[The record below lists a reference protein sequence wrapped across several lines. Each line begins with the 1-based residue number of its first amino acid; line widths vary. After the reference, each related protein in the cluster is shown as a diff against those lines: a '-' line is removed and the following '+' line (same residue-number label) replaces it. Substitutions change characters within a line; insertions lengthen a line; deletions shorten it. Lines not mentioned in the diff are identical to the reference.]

1 VDTALETHI
10 REEMARNRDRT
21 APPPEAVP
29 VPPIPAGRYHDPEL
43 YALERDRVW
52 RRTWLFAAHTSELPG
67 PGDHV
72 VFDRS
77 GAPIVVVRGEDGE
90 VRAFY
95 NSCRHR
101 GAPVVRERCGTA
113 RRLTCQYH
121 SWSYDLHGALKAVPD
136 ARSFAGL
143 DQAEFGLVPVRC
155 ETWEGWIFVNE
166 DPDAMPLVDFLGPL
180 CDQMREVDGPALR
193 KVGTQVHHVAANW
206 KAMVDAFLEV
216 YHIRTVHPDNAA
228 LLYDD
233 TTATVAML
241 PHGHSR
247 LTVGIKP
254 ELLGVMDPSPAAE
267 NPSVGSL
274 WRETSTS
281 FGWFP
286 NIVAPLGNGAFPLL
300 CMWPID
306 HRTTELEL
314 QWFAPAWGDGDVP
327 AENLERMALFETVM
341 AQDTANMAAI
351 QRSVESRGARPFQ
364 IGWHERLIHHFHR
377 AVDLAIGDAV
387 PAGLAVSDAL
397 DPFVED
403 AATTAATKQC

>member
-1 VDTALETHI
+1 VDPTLEADI
-10 REEMARNRDRT
+10 REQLASNRERT
-21 APPPEAVP
+21 APPADAIA
-29 VPPIPAGRYHDPEL
+29 VPPIPAERYHDRRLFEL
-43 YALERDRVW
+43 EQARIW
-52 RRTWLFAAHTSELPG
+52 RRTWIFAAHESELAG
-67 PGDHV
+67 PGAFT
-72 VFDRS
+72 VFERT
-77 GAPIVVVRGEDGE
+77 GAPLVLVRGDDGA

-101 GAPVVRERCGTA
+101 GAPVVRDRCGTA

-121 SWSYDLHGALKAVPD
+121 SWSYSLAGDLKSVPE
-136 ARSFAGL
+136 ARSFVGL
-143 DQAEFGLVPVRC
+143 DTGELGLVPVRC
-155 ETWEGWIFVNE
+155 EAWEGWLFVNE
-166 DPDAMPLVDFLGPL
+166 DPAAPPLVDFLGPL
-180 CDQMREVDGPALR
+180 CDQMKEVDGPALR
-193 KVGTQVHHVAANW
+193 KVGVQRHHVAANW

-233 TTATVAML
+233 TTTTVAML
-241 PHGHSR
+241 PNGHSR

-254 ELLGVMDPSPAAE
+254 EMLGIMDPSPAAD
-267 NPSVGSL
+267 NPSVGAL

-286 NIVAPLGNGAFPLL
+286 NIVAPLDTGAFPLL

-314 QWFAPAWGDGDVP
+314 QWFAPDWGDGEP
-327 AENLERMALFETVM
+327 PEEHAMRMTLFETVM

-351 QRSVESRGARPFQ
+351 QRSVESRGARPFR

-377 AVDLAIGDAV
+377 AVDLAVGADL
-387 PAGLAVSDAL
+387 PAHLAVSDAL
-397 DPFVED
+397 DAYVE
-403 AATTAATKQC
+403 A